1 MEESRKYTK
10 EWFCAAGIRAF
21 RTLIQAAASAALVS
35 IGSAETMGEVDWIV
49 VISTASLAAIAS
61 LLTSIATGIPEIK

>member
-35 IGSAETMGEVDWIV
+35 IGSAETMGEVDCIV